1 MKIRIRRE
9 DNTMLKNYPA
19 TQLFLISAVLLL
31 ALVLIT
37 PLVKELALISA
48 MLSSV
53 KFIVK
58 VICGFFLLFTI
69 IDIIDGL
76 HAHKHHHIH

>member
-1 MKIRIRRE
+1 
-9 DNTMLKNYPA
+9 MLKNYPA
-19 TQLFLISAVLLL
+19 TQLFLISVAVLL

-58 VICGFFLLFTI
+58 VVCGFFLLFTI
-69 IDIIDGL
+69 IDIIDGF
-76 HAHKHHHIH
+76 HAYKQHQIH